1 MNNKAPD
8 NSENTKITEAPN
20 KQERGGSGHTDQYNR
35 SLNDKISTFGRFE
48 TFSCV
53 IALAVGAVLTL
64 VPRDFPVN
72 VSYMICAL
80 LAFYGLCVIFR
91 MNRKRFENTNVFA
104 GTAII
109 IAAVILALKANVM
122 LLLLTLLG
130 SILMFTTAVYK
141 AGMLTSHKKHWCVI
155 VCSIIVTVTM
165 GLMLIFC
172 PSESEKIYIIKFL
185 GILLMIESAMD
196 ILLLCDLHF
205 GFLPISYISFT
216 PDAKG
221 RDVRGTALR
230 IALRILI
237 IAMFAVAA
245 VFIYRYVAQLYDFS
259 LAAGSA
265 SDVGAL
271 VK

>member
-1 MNNKAPD
+1 MKNDEP
-8 NSENTKITEAPN
+8 EARDGTRDVDMVK
-20 KQERGGSGHTDQYNR
+20 KQERGGSGKAGEYNR

-53 IALAVGAVLTL
+53 IALAVGVVLTV

-80 LAFYGLCVIFR
+80 LAIYGLCVIFR

-109 IAAVILALKANVM
+109 IASVILAIKANVM
-122 LLLLTLLG
+122 LLLLTLIG

-155 VCSIIVTVTM
+155 VCSMIVTVTL

-172 PSESEKIYIIKFL
+172 PSDSEKIYIIRFL

-196 ILLLCDLHF
+196 IMLLCDLHF
-205 GFLPISYISFT
+205 GFLPVSYIRFT
-216 PDAKG
+216 ADDKG
-221 RDVRGTALR
+221 RDTKGALLR
-230 IALRILI
+230 IAVRALI
-237 IAMFAVAA
+237 IVIFAAA
-245 VFIYRYVAQLYDFS
+245 AFFVFRYTAQTYDFS
-259 LAAGSA
+259 LTPDISAAQTSQ
-265 SDVGAL
+265 L
-271 VK
+271 